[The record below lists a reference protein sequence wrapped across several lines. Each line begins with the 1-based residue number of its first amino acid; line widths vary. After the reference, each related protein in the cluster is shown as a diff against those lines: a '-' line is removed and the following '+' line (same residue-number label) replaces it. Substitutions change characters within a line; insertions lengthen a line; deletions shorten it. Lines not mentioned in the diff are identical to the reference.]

1 MPAERVGVT
10 LSARDGE
17 RVNGGDV
24 SSASLCASLS
34 LCAATPDG
42 DSLTSSPSCS
52 TLSCH
57 GALAFCIHACA
68 ILQLPRLG
76 VGRVERGL
84 VAAVSSLAS

>member
-1 MPAERVGVT
+1 MPAERVRVT
-10 LSARDGE
+10 LSAHDGE

-57 GALAFCIHACA
+57 GALAFCIHAC
-68 ILQLPRLG
+68 LQLPRLG

-84 VAAVSSLAS
+84 VLAVSSLAS